1 MKINL
6 QLKKKEEKFSI
17 SQNTALLQRA
27 CIVFFMAVGGVWFF
41 WVGSSNE

>member
-27 CIVFFMAVGGVWFF
+27 CMDLWVWGVSGWVFRFV
-41 WVGSSNE
+41 SNE